1 MSAKDSFK
9 ARRKTGDSRPASE
22 VSKTLRQGD
31 TQWAFSTKLQ
41 QHSQSDSQPSWNA
54 GSGKDCQEAAQQA
67 GSEGNSQAENVRV
80 GGSTVIVQPR
90 KLLNERQRNA
100 GLELARFRTV
110 SRRNSVCESGVSGVH
125 IYTGDP
131 QAEPQK
137 VDL

>member
-90 KLLNERQRNA
+90 KLLNARQRNGNNTTTSTESTTA
-100 GLELARFRTV
+100 GVAACRDG
-110 SRRNSVCESGVSGVH
+110 CGK
-125 IYTGDP
+125 Y
-131 QAEPQK
+131 A
-137 VDL
+137 